1 MPTAPQS
8 GWSDGMNFWI
18 VGFALLAV
26 GIGIPIAYALYEFVL
41 ASIPWYWRL
50 SVICILAGVLVLM
63 GAAVRERLSEE
74 TPQQKV

>member
-1 MPTAPQS
+1 VNLWT
-8 GWSDGMNFWI
+8 I
-18 VGFALLAV
+18 GFALLAL

-50 SVICILAGVLVLM
+50 SAICILAGVILLM

-74 TPQQKV
+74 TPQQRV